1 MLSASASMSPVS
13 DPQQSRLTAVGKR
26 HGLPQDNQRLRLNKL
41 ADGKTSKIRILTLNV
56 GSVTGRGREIAA
68 VLKERN
74 IYIAGVQEAKFF
86 YVKGSHRPRPLT
98 RFECFEYAKRRGHG
112 RRVHAPD

>member
-1 MLSASASMSPVS
+1 MTKIRGGDELCRAIVGYDANALYLWAIMQDMPAGWYTRRRAANGFR
-13 DPQQSRLTAVGKR
+13 PQQAQPFGQMAV
-26 HGLPQDNQRLRLNKL
+26 QW
-41 ADGKTSKIRILTLNV
+41 
-56 GSVTGRGREIAA
+56 
-68 VLKERN
+68 
-74 IYIAGVQEAKFF
+74 AKFF